1 MVAVGSGPR
10 RWRWKIDGGHDPLIT
25 ELEGSF
31 FFGKEIGLV
40 PADREQRWREEELV
54 FVFFLVFFLRLL
66 AGWVG
71 WIRSYPMWGRVW

>member
-10 RWRWKIDGGHDPLIT
+10 GWRWKIDGGHDPLIT

-31 FFGKEIGLV
+31 FFGKGIGLV

-54 FVFFLVFFLRLL
+54 FVFLVFF
-66 AGWVG
+66 
-71 WIRSYPMWGRVW
+71 

>member
-10 RWRWKIDGGHDPLIT
+10 GWRWKIDGGHDPLIT

-31 FFGKEIGLV
+31 FFRQR
-40 PADREQRWREEELV
+40 DRLSAGRQRATVERGGIS
-54 FVFFLVFFLRLL
+54 FCFFSFFLRLL

-71 WIRSYPMWGRVW
+71 WIRSCLMWGCVW